1 MQRGEDMQMAASF
14 RHGVIGIT
22 TLEKIVE
29 QILSMSILDEKD
41 LLKTHGQR
49 DLNHFSM
56 TMLNEDSRHIDM
68 TDYRN
73 QQSDDTPRIA
83 GARFTQ
89 LFSQRLAE
97 DVRSH
102 VRELTSRHE
111 EQERYKWTMSDPDLK
126 EHLLP

>member
-1 MQRGEDMQMAASF
+1 MQLAASL

-41 LLKTHGQR
+41 LLKTQGQR
-49 DLNHFSM
+49 DLNHFSL
-56 TMLNEDSRHIDM
+56 TQLNDDSRHFDM

-102 VRELTSRHE
+102 VRELTSKRE
-111 EQERYKWTMSDPDLK
+111 EQEKYRRVLSDPELK